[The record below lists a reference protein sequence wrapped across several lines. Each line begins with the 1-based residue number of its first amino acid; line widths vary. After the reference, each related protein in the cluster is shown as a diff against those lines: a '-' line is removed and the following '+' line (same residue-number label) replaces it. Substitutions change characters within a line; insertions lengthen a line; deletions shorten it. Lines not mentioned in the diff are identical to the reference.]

1 MAKKKQKKSKKS
13 DKKEE
18 TKLKE
23 KNYTLIADNVKASVY
38 IYHKKKDY
46 VSRYEITYPQIKE
59 GTSAILGSIKQE
71 LIRSIGV
78 KGREVLDPQIIEKIK
93 KESLKKSEELIKKH
107 MPSVS
112 KERTKTLAG
121 QLLHQMFGLGPLELL
136 LKDDDLEEIVIN
148 NANESPWVY
157 HKEFGWLR
165 TNINFKGE
173 DEIYNY
179 ASMIGRRIGRQITNL
194 MPLMDAH
201 LTTGDRVN
209 ATLFPISTKGNTLT
223 IRKFA
228 RNPWTIIHLIDPAV
242 NTLSKEVAALLW
254 LCIEYEMNM
263 IIAGGTASG
272 KTSLLN
278 ALTPFMPPTN
288 RIVSIEDT
296 RELQLPDFLHWVPL
310 TTREPNPEGKGEVS
324 MLELMINSLRMR
336 PDRMIVGEIRRQ
348 RQAEVLFEA
357 MHTGHSVY
365 ATLHANTA
373 DEVRRRMINP
383 PISLPETMLEA
394 LHLTCVQFR
403 QRRLGIRRTFELAE
417 LVPTRQP
424 GGSSKVRVNVLY
436 SWNPRTDKLEKIR
449 KTAKLSDISMRLVEE
464 IQLHTGMSEKELED
478 DLKGKQSIL
487 QWAVENNIKT
497 VNTVGKVMADY
508 YKDHNYVL
516 DLAKKKV
523 KPQKIFEENLLNEMR
538 ARGLIK

>member
-1 MAKKKQKKSKKS
+1 MG
-13 DKKEE
+13 E
-18 TKLKE
+18 KLKE
-23 KNYTLIADNVKASVY
+23 KKGEKETTKKSYILVADNVKADVK
-38 IYHKKKDY
+38 IYMKKEDY
-46 VSRYEITYPQIKE
+46 VSRYDINYPKIKE
-59 GTSAILGSIKQE
+59 GTSAVLGSIKQE
-71 LIRSIGV
+71 LIKSIGI

-93 KESLKKSEELIKKH
+93 ADSLKKSEGLIKKH
-107 MPSVS
+107 MPSLS
-112 KERTKTLAG
+112 EERRKTLAG
-121 QLLHQMFGLGPLELL
+121 QLLHEMFGLGSIELL

-148 NANESPWVY
+148 NSLNPPWVY
-157 HKEFGWLR
+157 HKEFGWLK
-165 TNINFKGE
+165 TNITLKNE
-173 DEIYNY
+173 DETYNY

-201 LTTGDRVN
+201 LITGDRVN

-228 RNPWTIIHLIDPAV
+228 RNPWTITHLIDPKS
-242 NTLSKEVAALLW
+242 NTMSKEVAALLW
-254 LCIEYEMNM
+254 LCLEYELNM

-278 ALTPFMPPTN
+278 ALTPFIPPTH

-296 RELQLPDFLHWVPL
+296 RELQLPEFLHWVPL
-310 TTREPNPEGKGEVS
+310 TTREPNPEGKGEVN

-383 PISLPETMLEA
+383 PISLPESMLEA

-417 LVPTRQP
+417 FVPTREP
-424 GGSSKVRVNVLY
+424 GGKSKVRVNVLY
-436 SWNPRTDKLEKIR
+436 MWNPRTDRLEKTR
-449 KTAKLSDISMRLVEE
+449 KAAKLSDISMRLVEE
-464 IQLHTGMSEKELED
+464 IQLHTGMSEKELEN
-478 DLKGKQSIL
+478 DLKEKEKIL
-487 QWAVENNIKT
+487 QWAVDNNIKT
-497 VNTVGKVMADY
+497 VNTVGKIMADY
-508 YKDHNYVL
+508 YKDKEYVL
-516 DLAKKKV
+516 ELVKKKE
-523 KPQKIFEENLLNEMR
+523 KPQNIFEKNLLEEMK